1 MCVSPVQLSITCARI
16 RRKQVGLVGLAL
28 PILGIRRWLT
38 FDGDVRPDLS
48 IFRIDLEPLFETGL
62 RVRFDCVNRAFR
74 FANAAIDA
82 FIGVN
87 DEHVLA
93 LIEAVH
99 RTYLDTVHVLAANAA
114 LIDDVGHLSL
124 LLEGWPST
132 SESLKGAPI
141 NGQWPAV

>member
-48 IFRIDLEPLFETGL
+48 MFRIDLEPLFETGL
-62 RVRFDCVNRAFR
+62 RIRFDCVNRAFR

-99 RTYLDTVHVLAANAA
+99 RTYLGPCTC
-114 LIDDVGHLSL
+114 
-124 LLEGWPST
+124 
-132 SESLKGAPI
+132 SECSSH
-141 NGQWPAV
+141 